1 MSQSVFDS
9 EDKDI
14 NKTPL
19 LQDAQGWWQ
28 EIGESDN
35 YNAAWWWSDRDLYT
49 IAYNHIMVGEKCLEG
64 IVGKKWNSSNQLNF
78 IRNWLDDGMKKKGCQ
93 TDYSYLYLWVDYSLR

>member
-1 MSQSVFDS
+1 MCQSVFDS

-49 IAYNHIMVGEKCLEG
+49 TAYNHIVVGESCLEG

-78 IRNWLDDGMKKKGCQ
+78 IKNWLDDGMKKKGRQ
-93 TDYSYLYLWVDYSLR
+93 TDHS